1 MKRDISIIV
10 PAKNEMGN
18 IVPLVARI
26 NSALS
31 GLVDY
36 EVIFVDDYSSDTTKE
51 EIKSIAQVHTRIRYV
66 ANDGKKGKA
75 FALLKGFSQARAPIL
90 AMIDADLQY
99 PPEAIYPMYK
109 MVMNGV
115 GVVVANRE
123 QRDESWK
130 RRVMSETFRDIF
142 GKRLHKMDV
151 DVQSGLKVF
160 RTSLLEHV
168 SFTPKPWTFDL
179 NFLLTSRMAGYDID
193 SYDIEFKNRVT
204 GKSKVKTLQTI
215 WEIGKGAI
223 ESKINPPEVS
233 YLHQSIDS
241 LHTGFYHNDTHY
253 VPFTRLSHHESAFI
267 TLSMMQKMTLLLG
280 LITLGLF
287 LVLNPFT
294 AILGFLAF
302 MTAIYFLDI
311 LVNAG
316 LIGYSLC
323 FKPELKVS
331 DTELDRLRDDELPT
345 YTIFCPLYKEWQVLP
360 QFVEAMKNLDYPKYK
375 LEIMLL
381 MESNDERTQQV
392 AEELDLPDY
401 FKVTVVPKTL
411 PKTKPKAC
419 NFGLLQATGEYSV
432 IFDAEDIPDPKQL
445 KKVVVAFG
453 REKKNLACIQAKL
466 NFYNPEQNILTRLFT
481 SEYSLWFELVLTGLH
496 AAKAPIPLGGTSN
509 HFKTNVLRDMEG
521 WDSFNVTEDADLGI
535 RLSKGGYA
543 TSVLDSV
550 TLEEAN
556 SDFYNWINQRTRW
569 IKGYMQTLLVHMRDW
584 RQFLEQGKHF
594 EFLSFLLIIGG
605 KLTSLLV
612 NPLMWIL
619 TILYFSLRA
628 QLGPVIE
635 SLFPP
640 QIFYLGVFSM
650 VVGNFLYL
658 YYYFLGLAK
667 RKQYHLIKYAYLTPL
682 YWLLMSMAAW
692 VALGRLIV
700 QPHHWFKTKHGLHL
714 SPISQNVA
722 TVPLRAKHVTH

>member
-640 QIFYLGVFSM
+640 QIFYLGVF
-650 VVGNFLYL
+650 
-658 YYYFLGLAK
+658 
-667 RKQYHLIKYAYLTPL
+667 
-682 YWLLMSMAAW
+682 
-692 VALGRLIV
+692 
-700 QPHHWFKTKHGLHL
+700 
-714 SPISQNVA
+714 
-722 TVPLRAKHVTH
+722 